1 MMIKYILISVLI
13 SLTTIDQNSNAKANF
28 RVDGVCMMCKS
39 RIETTTIKLKGVKV
53 SKWDIS
59 TNQISLIYNEKKI
72 KLNDIHKSIAEIG
85 HDTEKVTATD
95 EAYNS
100 LAPCCKYRDP
110 MVVKNHQ

>member
-1 MMIKYILISVLI
+1 MIKYILISVLI
-13 SLTTIDQNSNAKANF
+13 SLTTTDQNSNAKANF

-59 TNQISLIYNEKKI
+59 TKQLSLIYNEKKI

-85 HDTEKVTATD
+85 HDTDKIIASD
-95 EAYNS
+95 KAYNT
-100 LAPCCKYRDP
+100 LDPCCQYRDP
-110 MVVKNHQ
+110 AVVKNHQ

>member
-1 MMIKYILISVLI
+1 MRRYILIILFMPFMI
-13 SLTTIDQNSNAKANF
+13 IGQNSNAKANF
-28 RVDGVCMMCKS
+28 KVDGVCGMCKV

-95 EAYNS
+95 KAYNS

>member
-1 MMIKYILISVLI
+1 MIKYILISVLI
-13 SLTTIDQNSNAKANF
+13 SLSAIDQNSNAKANF

-53 SKWDIS
+53 SKWDMNTS
-59 TNQISLIYNEKKI
+59 QISLIYNEKKI
-72 KLNDIHKSIAEIG
+72 KLDDIHKSIAELG

-95 EAYNS
+95 KAYNN

>member
-1 MMIKYILISVLI
+1 MIKYILISVLI
-13 SLTTIDQNSNAKANF
+13 SLTTTYQNSNAKANF

-53 SKWDIS
+53 SKWDMN

-95 EAYNS
+95 KAYNS

>member
-1 MMIKYILISVLI
+1 MK
-13 SLTTIDQNSNAKANF
+13 
-28 RVDGVCMMCKS
+28 
-39 RIETTTIKLKGVKV
+39 
-53 SKWDIS
+53 
-59 TNQISLIYNEKKI
+59 KKI

-95 EAYNS
+95 KAYNS

>member
-1 MMIKYILISVLI
+1 MIKYILVLI
-13 SLTTIDQNSNAKANF
+13 SLFTIDQNSNAKANF

-39 RIETTTIKLKGVKV
+39 RIETTTIKLKGVKL

-72 KLNDIHKSIAEIG
+72 KLNDIHNFIAEIG

>member
-1 MMIKYILISVLI
+1 MIKYILISVLI
-13 SLTTIDQNSNAKANF
+13 SLSNIDQNSNAKANF

-59 TNQISLIYNEKKI
+59 TNQLSLIYNEKKI

-95 EAYNS
+95 KAYNS
-100 LAPCCKYRDP
+100 LDPCCKYRDP
-110 MVVKNHQ
+110 EVVKNHQ

>member
-1 MMIKYILISVLI
+1 MIKYILISVLI
-13 SLTTIDQNSNAKANF
+13 SLSTIDQNSNAKANF

-59 TNQISLIYNEKKI
+59 TKQLSLIYNEKKI
-72 KLNDIHKSIAEIG
+72 KLNDIHKSIADIG
-85 HDTEKVTATD
+85 HDTEKVTATN

-100 LAPCCKYRDP
+100 LDPCCKYRDP
-110 MVVKNHQ
+110 VVVKNHQ

>member
-13 SLTTIDQNSNAKANF
+13 ALSNIDQNSNAKANF

-85 HDTEKVTATD
+85 HDTE
-95 EAYNS
+95 
-100 LAPCCKYRDP
+100 
-110 MVVKNHQ
+110 

>member
-1 MMIKYILISVLI
+1 MIKYILISVLI
-13 SLTTIDQNSNAKANF
+13 SLSTIDQNSNAKANF

-53 SKWDIS
+53 SKWDMNTS
-59 TNQISLIYNEKKI
+59 QISLIYNEKKI
-72 KLNDIHKSIAEIG
+72 KLNDIHRSIAEIG

-100 LAPCCKYRDP
+100 LDPCCKYRDP
-110 MVVKNHQ
+110 VVVKNHQ